1 MRSIRLLT
9 ATTVI
14 LAGAW
19 ACGGDG
25 GGDTGATDDP
35 VAAFTAPA
43 CTANT
48 PCTFTDASSDP
59 QGANTITARVWNFGD
74 GSSDVTAT
82 GLTQDHTFLDD
93 GNFQVKLTVTDN
105 TGKSGDVTN
114 QVVVAPGGPTNTP
127 PIAAF
132 TVPACTVNIDCLFS
146 DLSSDAAPGTIASW
160 SWNFGDGT
168 RLWRTRTRAT
178 DMAPRGSTM

>member
-14 LAGAW
+14 RAGAW

-35 VAAFTAPA
+35 SAAFTPPA
-43 CTANT
+43 CTAGT

-59 QGANTITARVWNFGD
+59 QGASTITTRVWNFGD
-74 GSSDVTAT
+74 GSADVTAT
-82 GLTQDHTFLDD
+82 GITQDHTFQAD

-105 TGKSGDVTN
+105 TGKSDDVTN
-114 QVVVAPGGPTNTP
+114 QVAV
-127 PIAAF
+127 
-132 TVPACTVNIDCLFS
+132 
-146 DLSSDAAPGTIASW
+146 
-160 SWNFGDGT
+160 
-168 RLWRTRTRAT
+168 
-178 DMAPRGSTM
+178 